1 MKKINVNGT
10 EYKIKFGYLAVSSS
24 NLLGETLNMIT
35 RVENMLSKK
44 EEEEDN
50 EEIDDLTS
58 MQLMSDVIPLV
69 GKMTLAGLQRYHED
83 VFGVD
88 YEDEADV
95 RKKLKSV
102 LELLDEYF
110 DPEEGEPEESAIEM
124 FWDYVNEFR
133 GSGFLS
139 GKATE
144 TEAVQQTLP
153 IEPQDHKKA
162 QK

>member
-1 MKKINVNGT
+1 MKRITVNGN

-44 EEEEDN
+44 EEDN
-50 EEIDDLTS
+50 EEIDEVTS
-58 MQLMSDVIPLV
+58 MQLMSEVIPLV
-69 GKMTLAGLQRYHED
+69 GKMTLAGLQRYHAD

-133 GSGFLS
+133 SSGFLS
-139 GKATE
+139 GKVTE